1 MAKTRTFLAVVPS
14 PDIVERAERALL
26 RLRRLSDNV
35 KWVERANLHWTLHF
49 LGDLDDQDLYEVCQA
64 AERALANFEPFSLSA
79 IGVGAFPSN
88 DRPRTLWIGAGAGS
102 EKLEQLHAALEA
114 ELRPLGFRGEN
125 RRYVPHL
132 TLGRSAR
139 TLTMAETVALAEE
152 LAKLTDYDA
161 ASQMVDEVAV
171 FASRLKREG
180 ADYTA
185 IASIGLEG

>member
-26 RLRRLSDNV
+26 RLRRLSDTV

-139 TLTMAETVALAEE
+139 RLTMAETVALAEE

-185 IASIGLEG
+185 IASIGLDG